1 MFAVTALSAFVRF
14 HLLLVLINKQIF
26 HDLLLYYIYCFAT
39 LINDIVNDSFVFSS
53 DLRYFLPIGKHT
65 IEQKMTRGFL
75 GSAWLLLVNAIN
87 KIQTLNRSTYL
98 HVVSPTC
105 DRTKQRKLIGECE
118 ILESVHRLHH
128 FMERK

>member
-65 IEQKMTRGFL
+65 IE
-75 GSAWLLLVNAIN
+75 
-87 KIQTLNRSTYL
+87 
-98 HVVSPTC
+98 
-105 DRTKQRKLIGECE
+105 
-118 ILESVHRLHH
+118 
-128 FMERK
+128 